1 MPRTEYDDDDD
12 DDDESNFKRVLSIN
26 SFDPYVQ

>member
-1 MPRTEYDDDDD
+1 MPRTEYDD